1 MNKGSNIKGDKALGE
16 ILVEKN
22 IISRSHLD
30 LALKRQKQE
39 KGKYLGQ
46 ILFEMG
52 IPQDKINKAL
62 DIFNKRKPIGQI
74 LVDMAVISEKQ
85 LGEALDKQKQLRKR
99 GERKPLGMLL
109 VEMGY
114 TTYHDYLNAL
124 SRHLNIPIISM
135 REFSASSSLQKAVGE
150 KYAEQNKIV
159 VLEDSSAKIKLAM
172 AEPSAYIMDEL
183 QRILSTSKPVEFYL
197 ASPIEIESALK
208 KSYDPFS
215 LSGYR

>member
-16 ILVEKN
+16 ILVEQN

-30 LALKRQKQE
+30 LALKRQQQE

-85 LGEALDKQKQLRKR
+85 LEEALDKQKQLRKR
-99 GERKPLGMLL
+99 GGRKPLGMLL

-124 SRHLNIPIISM
+124 SRHLNIPIISL
-135 REFSASSSLQKAVGE
+135 REFSASSSLQKA
-150 KYAEQNKIV
+150 
-159 VLEDSSAKIKLAM
+159 
-172 AEPSAYIMDEL
+172 
-183 QRILSTSKPVEFYL
+183 
-197 ASPIEIESALK
+197 
-208 KSYDPFS
+208 
-215 LSGYR
+215 